1 MHAHVVAK
9 LQPLG
14 NVSAQPECASVSTAN
29 WIFQYIIKGFCHRS
43 SRSDWKSGMMRL
55 SGGSLVFR
63 FGFKEYMSSTG
74 GARGRPKMIIVEN
87 TRRGRAATEIDIL
100 DSVV

>member
-1 MHAHVVAK
+1 
-9 LQPLG
+9 
-14 NVSAQPECASVSTAN
+14 
-29 WIFQYIIKGFCHRS
+29 
-43 SRSDWKSGMMRL
+43 MMRL